1 MSTATESPV
10 RSRALCWTYGLI
22 AVGALVAT
30 WSQNI
35 RFLGEEDNGALG
47 GFIDGMYENA
57 AAASISNDLLF
68 MLLAALVLMFFE
80 GRRLG
85 IRHLWVYFAGS
96 FLIAVSVM
104 FPLFLLARERKLASE
119 GEVEAAPA
127 GR

>member
-1 MSTATESPV
+1 VS
-10 RSRALCWTYGLI
+10 SRALCWVYGLI
-22 AVGALVAT
+22 AAGALVAT

-35 RFLGEEDNGALG
+35 RFFGEEDNGGLG

-68 MLLAALVLMFFE
+68 MLLAAFVLMFIE

-85 IRHLWVYFAGS
+85 IRHLWVYFVGS

-119 GEVEAAPA
+119 GGTDGAPA
-127 GR
+127 RAS